1 MAQYLNDPLTSREHD
16 PSAAIRL
23 ESLTKTFRAPNGGT
37 ITAVD
42 DVSFTIDRGEVVAFL
57 GPNGAGKSTTID
69 LALGLL
75 GPDSGSARIFGL
87 DPITAAHAG
96 LVSAVMQSGGMLPD
110 LTVRDLM
117 HMVGGLF
124 REAEVDRCMARA
136 NIDELADRKISTC
149 SGGEIQRVRFGMA
162 LIPNPELM
170 ILDEPT
176 AAMDVEA
183 RRTFWERVHED
194 ADRGRT
200 VVFAT
205 HYIEEADQFADRV
218 ILIQDGRIIAD
229 DTADNIR
236 AASSGRIASCVL
248 PADAAR
254 TVLDD
259 PGVSIVKRSA
269 GRTYL
274 HSTDSDALVGDLVR
288 VGATDIEV
296 LPQSLE
302 DAFLTLTRKN

>member
-194 ADRGRT
+194 AD
-200 VVFAT
+200 
-205 HYIEEADQFADRV
+205 
-218 ILIQDGRIIAD
+218 
-229 DTADNIR
+229 
-236 AASSGRIASCVL
+236 
-248 PADAAR
+248 
-254 TVLDD
+254 
-259 PGVSIVKRSA
+259 
-269 GRTYL
+269 
-274 HSTDSDALVGDLVR
+274 
-288 VGATDIEV
+288 
-296 LPQSLE
+296 
-302 DAFLTLTRKN
+302 